1 MLHDDEIN
9 QRLVDY
15 PEPEEVKNIRENIKT
30 SFKDLEFQEGPHKYY
45 VHYGKKKKE
54 ELPSVSSVVA
64 GFEQY
69 TDWDT
74 VKERYALKNDLTV
87 DEVTRMWKETNII
100 ATNNGT
106 STHLFG
112 EMYMHYFQ
120 GHPELICD
128 IIKPQYEDGFLIPY
142 SGKQMAAMAYYKEM
156 YDSFY
161 DNTKTIKMYPVM
173 PESQIYIYK
182 DNEFGIKKR
191 YAGTF
196 DILHAYQDKTGKWK
210 LAIHDWKG
218 LPLETPILTTEGFKT
233 MGTLKYGDYV
243 YDKDGNPCKITGISE
258 IHNNPCMKIVFDDN
272 YSIVADEEHRW
283 LVYFENHGKR
293 KEKVMTTV
301 ELYNHINKYTGKKR
315 CSSVIPKIEINK
327 PLNTQKDKT
336 INIDPYVFGVWLGD
350 GHSSCGYIT
359 NMYDEIFNEIE
370 KRGYHVGDNVNDG
383 IHCGK
388 AKTRCVFGLE
398 KQLKKYNLKN
408 NKHLPDAFIN
418 GFTFDEK
425 FEILQGLMD
434 TDGYYNKT
442 RKRFSISTTR
452 KNQVELTV
460 KLLTSIGIKPTVIKA
475 NGKCNNCK
483 KKTFEKWDVSF
494 STSLNPFLVRKID
507 VKQQTRCEYNYRN
520 ISKIEYCETVK
531 TRCIEVDSPSHTY
544 LADTMLLVTH
554 NTNHSLTNEFAR
566 STKKF
571 MLPPFDDFIDEDLS
585 HYIIQLSLYQIGLM
599 QLGYEIGD
607 RRIIWL
613 KENGTYEKISLPDVT
628 DRLLSVLSQ

>member
-161 DNTKTIKMYPVM
+161 DNTKAIKMYPVM

-210 LAIHDWKG
+210 LAIHDWK
-218 LPLETPILTTEGFKT
+218 
-233 MGTLKYGDYV
+233 
-243 YDKDGNPCKITGISE
+243 
-258 IHNNPCMKIVFDDN
+258 
-272 YSIVADEEHRW
+272 
-283 LVYFENHGKR
+283 
-293 KEKVMTTV
+293 
-301 ELYNHINKYTGKKR
+301 
-315 CSSVIPKIEINK
+315 
-327 PLNTQKDKT
+327 
-336 INIDPYVFGVWLGD
+336 
-350 GHSSCGYIT
+350 T
-359 NMYDEIFNEIE
+359 N
-370 KRGYHVGDNVNDG
+370 
-383 IHCGK
+383 
-388 AKTRCVFGLE
+388 A
-398 KQLKKYNLKN
+398 
-408 NKHLPDAFIN
+408 
-418 GFTFDEK
+418 
-425 FEILQGLMD
+425 
-434 TDGYYNKT
+434 
-442 RKRFSISTTR
+442 
-452 KNQVELTV
+452 
-460 KLLTSIGIKPTVIKA
+460 
-475 NGKCNNCK
+475 
-483 KKTFEKWDVSF
+483 
-494 STSLNPFLVRKID
+494 
-507 VKQQTRCEYNYRN
+507 
-520 ISKIEYCETVK
+520 
-531 TRCIEVDSPSHTY
+531 
-544 LADTMLLVTH
+544 
-554 NTNHSLTNEFAR
+554 SLTNEFAR